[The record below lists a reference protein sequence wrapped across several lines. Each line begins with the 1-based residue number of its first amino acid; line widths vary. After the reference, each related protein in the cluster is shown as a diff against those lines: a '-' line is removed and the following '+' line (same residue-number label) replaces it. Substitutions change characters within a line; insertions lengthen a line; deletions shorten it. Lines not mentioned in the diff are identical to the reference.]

1 MIQIPEN
8 LASLGREELLSFA
21 MEVKKQQLLIN
32 FNEYNRLK
40 YSAPPAPDGITKI
53 PKPPIPFSSWFEL
66 RMFETH
72 LVNLEYEPLTIDYT
86 RKHRYTPDSI
96 IPGTNILVELKGAF
110 EKDEPGKYEPVT
122 EQGGFAFLFVFQR
135 RDTEIAW
142 KKPRKDGSRLLHE
155 EWVAYH
161 HKRGMPFYCT
171 FEDEFADLKKSK
183 SFAEITK
190 RNKITQH

>member
-1 MIQIPEN
+1 
-8 LASLGREELLSFA
+8 

-40 YSAPPAPDGITKI
+40 YSAPPAPEGITKI

-96 IPGTNILVELKGAF
+96 IPGTNLLVELKGAF
-110 EKDEPGKYEPVT
+110 EKDEPGKYESIT

-135 RDTEIAW
+135 RGTEIAW
-142 KKPRKDGSRLLHE
+142 KNPAKMAPDCF
-155 EWVAYH
+155 
-161 HKRGMPFYCT
+161 M
-171 FEDEFADLKKSK
+171 KSGLRTT
-183 SFAEITK
+183 TK
-190 RNKITQH
+190 RVSLSIARLKTSLLNLKRAKRSLR